1 MQKFLRFAHYYS
13 TDNKMRKIL
22 LPVCVV
28 ALASSMLFTS
38 CIGSF
43 KLTNKVLSWN
53 HQIGNKF
60 VNELV
65 FVGLWI
71 LPVYEI
77 SAIADA
83 LIINSIE
90 FWSGTNPIE
99 AGTKTVTSDNERY
112 LVAWD
117 NTGYKITNETTGE
130 ETRFNFDA
138 DTNSWALAT
147 PEGDI
152 TILTFIDAP
161 MSRCQPSTDRR
172 QSLNCRTTVC
182 LPTKT
187 LSATT
192 TSFLPRNKTLKP
204 VQKKKKVPAFFH

>member
-1 MQKFLRFAHYYS
+1 
-13 TDNKMRKIL
+13 MRKIL

-60 VNELV
+60 VNRLV

-152 TILTFIDAP
+152 TILTFIDD
-161 MSRCQPSTDRR
+161 TH
-172 QSLNCRTTVC
+172 V
-182 LPTKT
+182 
-187 LSATT
+187 
-192 TSFLPRNKTLKP
+192 
-204 VQKKKKVPAFFH
+204 KVPTLDGSSTIVELSDNGVLAYKDLVGYNNVLLAKK

>member
-1 MQKFLRFAHYYS
+1 
-13 TDNKMRKIL
+13 MR
-22 LPVCVV
+22 C
-28 ALASSMLFTS
+28 
-38 CIGSF
+38 CIGIVNALHILHRKFQTDKQSA
-43 KLTNKVLSWN
+43 VMEPSDRQ
-53 HQIGNKF
+53 QICQRARVCG
-60 VNELV
+60 LV
-65 FVGLWI
+65 I

-152 TILTFIDAP
+152 TILTFIDD
-161 MSRCQPSTDRR
+161 TH
-172 QSLNCRTTVC
+172 V
-182 LPTKT
+182 
-187 LSATT
+187 
-192 TSFLPRNKTLKP
+192 
-204 VQKKKKVPAFFH
+204 KVPTHDGSSTIVELSDNGVLAYKDLVGYNNVLLAKK

>member
-1 MQKFLRFAHYYS
+1 
-13 TDNKMRKIL
+13 MRKIL

-53 HQIGNKF
+53 HQIGTKF

-152 TILTFIDAP
+152 TILTFIDD
-161 MSRCQPSTDRR
+161 TH
-172 QSLNCRTTVC
+172 V
-182 LPTKT
+182 
-187 LSATT
+187 
-192 TSFLPRNKTLKP
+192 
-204 VQKKKKVPAFFH
+204 KVPTLDGSSTIVELSDNGVLAYKDLVGYNNVLLAKK

>member
-1 MQKFLRFAHYYS
+1 
-13 TDNKMRKIL
+13 MRKIL

-53 HQIGNKF
+53 HQIGTKF

-152 TILTFIDAP
+152 TILTFIDD
-161 MSRCQPSTDRR
+161 TH
-172 QSLNCRTTVC
+172 V
-182 LPTKT
+182 
-187 LSATT
+187 
-192 TSFLPRNKTLKP
+192 
-204 VQKKKKVPAFFH
+204 KVPTRDGSSTIVELSDNGVLAYKDLVGYNNVLLAKK

>member
-1 MQKFLRFAHYYS
+1 
-13 TDNKMRKIL
+13 MRKIL

-117 NTGYKITNETTGE
+117 NTCYKITNETTGE

-152 TILTFIDAP
+152 TILTFIDDTQGANP
-161 MSRCQPSTDRR
+161 RRIVDNRRIVGQRCACLQRPCRLQQRPSCQEIR
-172 QSLNCRTTVC
+172 
-182 LPTKT
+182 P
-187 LSATT
+187 
-192 TSFLPRNKTLKP
+192 
-204 VQKKKKVPAFFH
+204 

>member
-1 MQKFLRFAHYYS
+1 
-13 TDNKMRKIL
+13 MRKIL

-60 VNELV
+60 VNGLV

-152 TILTFIDAP
+152 TILTFIDD
-161 MSRCQPSTDRR
+161 TH
-172 QSLNCRTTVC
+172 V
-182 LPTKT
+182 
-187 LSATT
+187 
-192 TSFLPRNKTLKP
+192 
-204 VQKKKKVPAFFH
+204 KVPTLDGSSTIVELSDNGVLAYKDLVGYNNVLLAKK

>member
-1 MQKFLRFAHYYS
+1 
-13 TDNKMRKIL
+13 MRKIL

-90 FWSGTNPIE
+90 FWSGSNPVAQIGTEKIIHGENGDYTLRTNEDGYTIIKQGEEDKPLNLVYNKENRTWNAETEGQSFELITMNE
-99 AGTKTVTSDNERY
+99 DGTITFKQKDGSSKTVTPDVMGMSTAKAALEGSP
-112 LVAWD
+112 LFVA
-117 NTGYKITNETTGE
+117 
-130 ETRFNFDA
+130 R
-138 DTNSWALAT
+138 
-147 PEGDI
+147 
-152 TILTFIDAP
+152 
-161 MSRCQPSTDRR
+161 
-172 QSLNCRTTVC
+172 
-182 LPTKT
+182 
-187 LSATT
+187 
-192 TSFLPRNKTLKP
+192 
-204 VQKKKKVPAFFH
+204 

>member
-1 MQKFLRFAHYYS
+1 
-13 TDNKMRKIL
+13 MRKIL

-152 TILTFIDAP
+152 TILTFIDD
-161 MSRCQPSTDRR
+161 TH
-172 QSLNCRTTVC
+172 V
-182 LPTKT
+182 
-187 LSATT
+187 
-192 TSFLPRNKTLKP
+192 
-204 VQKKKKVPAFFH
+204 KVPTHDGSSTIVELSYNGVLAYKDLVGYNNVLLAKK

>member
-1 MQKFLRFAHYYS
+1 
-13 TDNKMRKIL
+13 MRKIL

-60 VNELV
+60 VNKLV

-152 TILTFIDAP
+152 TILTFIDD
-161 MSRCQPSTDRR
+161 TH
-172 QSLNCRTTVC
+172 V
-182 LPTKT
+182 
-187 LSATT
+187 
-192 TSFLPRNKTLKP
+192 
-204 VQKKKKVPAFFH
+204 KVPTLDGSSTIVELSDNGVLAYKDLVGYNNVLLAKK

>member
-1 MQKFLRFAHYYS
+1 
-13 TDNKMRKIL
+13 MRKIL

-53 HQIGNKF
+53 HQIGHKYG
-60 VNELV
+60 NELV

-152 TILTFIDAP
+152 TILTFIDD
-161 MSRCQPSTDRR
+161 TH
-172 QSLNCRTTVC
+172 V
-182 LPTKT
+182 
-187 LSATT
+187 
-192 TSFLPRNKTLKP
+192 
-204 VQKKKKVPAFFH
+204 KVPTLDGSSTIVELSDNGVLAYKDLVGYNNVLLAKK

>member
-1 MQKFLRFAHYYS
+1 
-13 TDNKMRKIL
+13 MRKIL

-53 HQIGNKF
+53 HQIGSKF

-152 TILTFIDAP
+152 TILTFIDD
-161 MSRCQPSTDRR
+161 TH
-172 QSLNCRTTVC
+172 V
-182 LPTKT
+182 
-187 LSATT
+187 
-192 TSFLPRNKTLKP
+192 
-204 VQKKKKVPAFFH
+204 KVPTLDGSSTIVELSDNGVLAYKDLVGYNNVLLAKK